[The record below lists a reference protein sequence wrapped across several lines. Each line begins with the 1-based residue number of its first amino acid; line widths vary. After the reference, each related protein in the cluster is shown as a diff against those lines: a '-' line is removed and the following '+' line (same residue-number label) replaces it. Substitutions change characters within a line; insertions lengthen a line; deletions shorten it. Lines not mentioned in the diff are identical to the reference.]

1 LVRDEQT
8 ESVDG
13 IICGCTTA
21 DDRTQN
27 GSLNVA
33 PCPQHFSE
41 RYRSNGTYDV
51 FERFT
56 DRARRVL
63 VVAQEESREPG
74 HPFIGTENILLGLIR
89 EHDGIAA
96 RALDSLVVNY
106 EPVRARVVEIVGPSN
121 GSSPSPPP
129 FTERAKKVLELSLRT
144 ALQLGHSYIGTEHL
158 LLGLVLEGNGV
169 AVHVLV
175 DLGIDM
181 TSV

>member
-1 LVRDEQT
+1 MGRTTCSSDSLIEPAECSSWPRRNRGNLV
-8 ESVDG
+8 
-13 IICGCTTA
+13 IH
-21 DDRTQN
+21 
-27 GSLNVA
+27 SL
-33 PCPQHFSE
+33 E
-41 RYRSNGTYDV
+41 LR
-51 FERFT
+51 
-56 DRARRVL
+56 
-63 VVAQEESREPG
+63 
-74 HPFIGTENILLGLIR
+74 NILLGLIR